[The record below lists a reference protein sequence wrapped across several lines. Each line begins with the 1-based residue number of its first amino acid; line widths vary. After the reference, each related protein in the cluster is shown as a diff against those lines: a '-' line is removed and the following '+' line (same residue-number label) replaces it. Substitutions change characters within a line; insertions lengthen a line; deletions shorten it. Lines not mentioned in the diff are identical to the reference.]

1 MWPLQPHCF
10 VMNGDFGE
18 LWFLYIGVLLR
29 FGKKKKEKKN
39 PNLCKHT
46 LMVRLH
52 TNIYLMPTLC
62 SELLVLEIQKG
73 KKYIYIILLDRNS
86 GGSRV
91 IIESWGKRKENMHC
105 VKLRFVCVC
114 VCLTIRNISF
124 NRVEKAVYKVEGDN
138 QVDEAALNRHTETQK
153 LRGLILEKGR
163 EEKGVLRWSVTI
175 RHPSHFQCHP

>member
-1 MWPLQPHCF
+1 MNIDLYFKYWVVVSSSFENGPLSKSEISFFFSLCLLLVFHFQNVCVFYKIMWPLQPLCF

-73 KKYIYIILLDRNS
+73 KKIYIYYPPGQKFWWKPSDNWEL
-86 GGSRV
+86 G
-91 IIESWGKRKENMHC
+91 EKKGK
-105 VKLRFVCVC
+105 
-114 VCLTIRNISF
+114 
-124 NRVEKAVYKVEGDN
+124 Y
-138 QVDEAALNRHTETQK
+138 AL
-153 LRGLILEKGR
+153 
-163 EEKGVLRWSVTI
+163 
-175 RHPSHFQCHP
+175 C